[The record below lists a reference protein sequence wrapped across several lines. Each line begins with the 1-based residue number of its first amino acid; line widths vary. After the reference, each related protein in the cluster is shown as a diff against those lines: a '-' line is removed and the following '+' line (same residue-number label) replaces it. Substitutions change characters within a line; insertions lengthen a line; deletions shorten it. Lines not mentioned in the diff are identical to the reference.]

1 MLKSSIILLLKQKWS
16 IHVMLNVVVKKFEYF
31 KENLLLPGLEVNEFN
46 NIYIYIYIFFF
57 FFFFFFLFF
66 LYIIFFSLNKYIINI
81 YIYKHVYIYIYI

>member
-57 FFFFFFLFF
+57 FFFFFFYYFF
-66 LYIIFFSLNKYIINI
+66 FIK
-81 YIYKHVYIYIYI
+81 